1 MGTIDSKMAEE
12 LEKREIENRAR
23 KFLEEYKKLC
33 SLYGMELSVER
44 PHFVV
49 IEKTYEE
56 NPQSNT

>member
-1 MGTIDSKMAEE
+1 MAEE